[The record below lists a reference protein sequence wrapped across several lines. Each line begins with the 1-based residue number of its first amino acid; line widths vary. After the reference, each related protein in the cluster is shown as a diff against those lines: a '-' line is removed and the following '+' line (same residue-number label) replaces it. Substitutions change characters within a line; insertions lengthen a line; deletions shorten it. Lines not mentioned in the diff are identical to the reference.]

1 LSSAVAGALAAGW
14 VALAGGFELW
24 LDGVEDEEPLLVVV
38 PDVLLA
44 GVLPDVCPLELLLVG
59 VVLGGKSASNMGV
72 RQS

>member
-1 LSSAVAGALAAGW
+1 MVGVLAAGW
-14 VALAGGFELW
+14 VVLW

-44 GVLPDVCPLELLLVG
+44 DVLPDDCPLELLAAG